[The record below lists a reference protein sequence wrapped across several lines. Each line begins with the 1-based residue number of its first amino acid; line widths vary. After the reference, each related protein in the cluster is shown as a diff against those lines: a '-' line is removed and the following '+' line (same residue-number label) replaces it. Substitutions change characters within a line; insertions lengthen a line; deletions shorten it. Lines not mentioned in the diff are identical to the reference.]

1 MSAPAPAPYILY
13 VTANPACTEAIRY
26 ASMLGASQVQ
36 IINAHA
42 LQPPLPVWLDG
53 VPTLIST
60 QRPGPALKGENV
72 VAWLRQAIGGGGGAT
87 AATQQRTGG
96 PVPRVMGAPQQQQF
110 RFPAPGAT
118 ATPTTNNK
126 QNLDRL
132 FESEFDRQSQPPGMM
147 IPAALSGAT
156 IQPQSQS
163 NLGFEVVT
171 PGTTFVSDV
180 TPGERLTM

>member
-1 MSAPAPAPYILY
+1 MSAPAPYILY

-72 VAWLRQAIGGGGGAT
+72 VAWLRQAIGGGGGS
-87 AATQQRTGG
+87 GG
-96 PVPRVMGAPQQQQF
+96 NIPNNNNGRPIPRVMGAPPQQF
-110 RFPAPGAT
+110 QFPATPA
-118 ATPTTNNK
+118 ATPAPSNK

-132 FESEFDRQSQPPGMM
+132 FESEFDRQSQPPGI

-163 NLGFEVVT
+163 NLGFEVVKS
-171 PGTTFVSDV
+171 GTTLVSDV
-180 TPGERLTM
+180 YPGERLTM

>member
-1 MSAPAPAPYILY
+1 MMSANAPAPYILY

-26 ASMLGASQVQ
+26 ASILGASQVQ

-72 VAWLRQAIGGGGGAT
+72 VAWLRGAT
-87 AATQQRTGG
+87 TQQRTAG
-96 PVPRVMGAPQQQQF
+96 PVPRVMGALPQQQQQQF
-110 RFPAPGAT
+110 QFPG
-118 ATPTTNNK
+118 TTSNK

-132 FESEFDRQSQPPGMM
+132 FESEFDRQSQPPGI

-171 PGTTFVSDV
+171 PGTTLVSDV
-180 TPGERLTM
+180 YPGERLTM